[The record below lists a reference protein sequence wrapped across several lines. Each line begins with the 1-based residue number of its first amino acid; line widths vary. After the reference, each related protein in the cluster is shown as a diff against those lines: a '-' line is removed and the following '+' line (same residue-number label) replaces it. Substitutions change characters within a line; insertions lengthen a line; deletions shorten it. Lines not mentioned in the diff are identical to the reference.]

1 MKRIARTLAITL
13 GAAALLLAGIARA
26 DIKVTVEG
34 VDDEAL
40 TNVLAFLSLQR
51 YATLDDLKPELVQ
64 RLVQRAEG
72 EVSDAMR
79 PFGYYESSI
88 RTELTGD
95 SKRWYARIIVEPGRP
110 VQLENVEVE
119 IDGPGRDETFI
130 RELVDRRPL
139 KPGDQLNHGTYEGL
153 KGELQRRAAANGYL
167 DARYAL
173 SELIVDPNRFAATA
187 RLKLETGERYRFGK
201 VEIDQDG
208 LDPRFVNRFIRFRE
222 GDWYSSA
229 ELLRTQF
236 ALDDTAYFEV
246 VEVLPGDRDAGTRT
260 VPVKITTTENERNRY
275 TIGVGYETDYGPRLR
290 LGWENRRLNRRGHRF
305 RAELNL
311 ARSNQSG
318 SGTYVV
324 PIGDPA
330 LEKLEL
336 TLKAANEDLADVTT
350 RSINFRPSL
359 THVMGRWQRVTF
371 VDFLRSTS
379 TAGTTRTSD
388 TLVVPG
394 VSFAPV
400 PRSFVGDVADSG
412 QGFYGELVG
421 SQRSLGSRSDFLR
434 LRVRDDWRWDIA
446 PKWHVLARGE
456 LGATAVKNFE
466 DLPTQY
472 RFFAGGDRS
481 VRGFGFNTLSPRVCA
496 PGVDGVFANPPCAAG
511 SDDEFLRTGG
521 KHLLVASVELER
533 DLPRNFAVAVFA
545 DAGNA
550 FNTFGDP
557 LEYSAGIGVRYKLP
571 FVSVGIDIAK
581 PLSQNGSPR
590 LHLNITPVF

>member
-1 MKRIARTLAITL
+1 VRRCATALA
-13 GAAALLLAGIARA
+13 AVALLLAGGARA

-34 VDDEAL
+34 VDDVAL

-51 YATLDDLKPELVQ
+51 YATLDDLNADLVQ
-64 RLVQRAEG
+64 RLVQRADG
-72 EVSDAMR
+72 EVSDALR

-95 SKRWYARIIVEPGRP
+95 PKRWYVKIHVEPGRP
-110 VQLENVEVE
+110 VQLREVDVQV
-119 IDGPGRDETFI
+119 DGPGRDEPFLK
-130 RELVDRRPL
+130 ELLASQPL
-139 KPGDQLNHGTYEGL
+139 KPEDQLNHGTYEGL

-167 DARYAL
+167 DARFVR
-173 SELIVDPNRFAATA
+173 SELIVNPRQFAATA
-187 RLKLETGERYRFGK
+187 RITLDTGERYRFGK

-222 GDWYSSA
+222 GDWYNSA

-236 ALDDTAYFEV
+236 ALDDTAYFQL
-246 VEVLPGDRDAGTRT
+246 VEVLPGDRDPATRT

-275 TIGVGYETDYGPRLR
+275 TIGVGYETDFGPRLR

-305 RAELNL
+305 RAEANL
-311 ARSNQSG
+311 ARTNQSG
-318 SGTYVV
+318 SGTYVI

-330 LEKLEL
+330 LEKVEL
-336 TLKAANEDLADVTT
+336 TLRAANEELADVTT
-350 RSINFRPSL
+350 RSLNFRPSL
-359 THVMGRWQRVTF
+359 TRVLGRWQRVTF

-394 VSFAPV
+394 LSFAPV

-412 QGFYGELVG
+412 QGFYGEIVG
-421 SQRSLGSRSDFLR
+421 SQRALGSRSDFLR
-434 LRVRDDWRWDIA
+434 IRVRNDWRWDVA
-446 PKWHVLARGE
+446 PKWHVLTRGE
-456 LGATAVKNFE
+456 IGATAVKNFE

-481 VRGFGFNTLSPRVCA
+481 VRGFGFNALSPRECS
-496 PGVDGVFANPPCAAG
+496 PGPDRVFATPPCAPG

-521 KHLLVASVELER
+521 RHLLVASVELER

-550 FNTFGDP
+550 FNSFGDP

-581 PLSQNGSPR
+581 PLSQNASPR
-590 LHLNITPVF
+590 LHLNISPVF